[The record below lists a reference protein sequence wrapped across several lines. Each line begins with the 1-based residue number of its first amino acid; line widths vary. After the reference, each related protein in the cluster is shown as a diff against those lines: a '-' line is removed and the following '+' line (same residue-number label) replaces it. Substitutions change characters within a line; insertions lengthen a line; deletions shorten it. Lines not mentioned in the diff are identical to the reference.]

1 VTLAKER
8 ETQNAKLEIEIENR
22 RVGMAVGF
30 NIKPETVNGNS
41 LLNG

>member
-8 ETQNAKLEIEIENR
+8 ETQNAKLEIENR